1 MRRTL
6 IALVLLLAP
15 AVAHAAPSDITAV
28 TVFADRAE
36 VTRTLTAEVPAGA
49 SEVAFTGLPMALAPD
64 SLRVAGDSRGAAVTL
79 GAVASEVEVSRDL
92 TDERERVLTD
102 ALEGLEDRAALLD
115 AEQEGLEVRFAFL
128 EALGR
133 EAALRSDEAIAELRL
148 NPEDWAAA
156 AQVLGAQ
163 VGEVLAAQVELAV
176 RRRALERDMDK
187 VRAELAQLRTGQRR
201 SYTVTVPVE
210 AAGAAPLTLRLTYQV
225 GGASW
230 RPIYDA
236 RLSTADGALVL
247 TQYGEVTQR
256 TGEDWD
262 GVALT
267 LSTARPAAGTSLP
280 SLAPQWV
287 DVYDPEAARPLAQRY
302 GDGDYAESRK
312 AVEVSGAAMMSP
324 ILEPPMMDKAE
335 ESPLDRWRALQ
346 ADQASATIEGGE
358 FVAARYQIP
367 GPARVPSGGKAVKV
381 KVGDFALTSRIE
393 VHVKPQVSGEAF
405 LAARATLAGDAPILP
420 GAVKLFRDGEYM
432 GQGALGLLKPG
443 DEEVLFFGVDDKVAV
458 ERETL
463 ADARSDAGMLVRE
476 NTLERAYV
484 TEITN
489 LHAGP
494 VTVVVKE
501 TIPAPRNTDLRVDVV
516 AKGTRAG
523 YTADYAD
530 IAGLLA
536 WRFEAAPGA
545 TERVGLTWRLT
556 WPKGMEVTGL

>member
-15 AVAHAAPSDITAV
+15 AVAHAAPSEINAV

-49 SEVAFTGLPMALAPD
+49 SEVAFTGLPMTLAPE
-64 SLRVAGDSRGAAVTL
+64 SLRVAGESRGAAVTL
-79 GAVASEVEVSRDL
+79 GAIASEVVTSRDL
-92 TDERERVLTD
+92 TDAREQALT
-102 ALEGLEDRAALLD
+102 ATLEGLEDTAALLD
-115 AEQEGLEVRFAFL
+115 AQEEGLNARYAFL
-128 EALGR
+128 EALGQQ
-133 EAALRSDEAIAELRL
+133 AALRSDEAIAELRL

-176 RRRALERDMDK
+176 RRRTLERDMDK
-187 VRAELAQLRTGQRR
+187 VRADLAQLRTGQRQT
-201 SYTVTVPVE
+201 YTVTVPVE
-210 AAGAAPLTLRLTYQV
+210 AASAAPLTLRLTYQV
-225 GGASW
+225 HGASW

-236 RLSTADGALVL
+236 RLSTGDGALVL
-247 TQYGEVTQR
+247 TQYGEVAQR

-267 LSTARPAAGTSLP
+267 LSTARPAAGTALP
-280 SLAPQWV
+280 SLTPQWV
-287 DVYDPEAARPLAQRY
+287 NIYDPAARPVPPEGAMYMGRLR
-302 GDGDYAESRK
+302 EER
-312 AVEVSGAAMMSP
+312 VVSSNVMHDKIELDALMPASVSSEP
-324 ILEPPMMDKAE
+324 LERWKQLKAE
-335 ESPLDRWRALQ
+335 Q
-346 ADQASATIEGGE
+346 AQATIEGGE
-358 FVAARYQIP
+358 FVAARYAIP
-367 GPARVPSGGKAVKV
+367 GPARVPSGGRAVKV
-381 KVGDFALTSRIE
+381 KVGDFALASTLE
-393 VHVKPQVSGEAF
+393 VHVKPQLSGEAF

-420 GAVKLFRDGEYM
+420 GVVKLFRDGEYV
-432 GQGALGLLKPG
+432 GQGALDLLRPG

-463 ADARSDAGMLVRE
+463 ADARADAGMLVRE

-501 TIPAPRNTDLRVDVV
+501 TIPAPRNTDLRVDVL

-523 YTADYAD
+523 YAQDYAD

-545 TERVGLTWRLT
+545 TERVGLAWRLT
-556 WPKGMEVTGL
+556 WPKGREVSGL

>member
-15 AVAHAAPSDITAV
+15 AVAHAAPSEITAV

-49 SEVAFTGLPMALAPD
+49 SEVAFTGLPMTLAPE
-64 SLRVAGDSRGAAVTL
+64 SLRVAGESRGAAVTL
-79 GAVASEVEVSRDL
+79 GAIASEVVTSRDL
-92 TDERERVLTD
+92 TDAREQALT
-102 ALEGLEDRAALLD
+102 ATLEGLEDTAALLD
-115 AEQEGLEVRFAFL
+115 AQEEGLNARYAFL
-128 EALGR
+128 EALGQQ
-133 EAALRSDEAIAELRL
+133 AALRSDEAIAELRL

-163 VGEVLAAQVELAV
+163 VGEVLAAQAELAV
-176 RRRALERDMDK
+176 RRRTLERDMDK
-187 VRAELAQLRTGQRR
+187 VRADLAQLRTGQRQT
-201 SYTVTVPVE
+201 YTVTVPVE
-210 AAGAAPLTLRLTYQV
+210 ADGPTPLTLRLSYQV
-225 GGASW
+225 HGASW

-236 RLSTADGALVL
+236 RLSTGDGALVL
-247 TQYGEVTQR
+247 TQYGEVAQR

-267 LSTARPAAGTSLP
+267 LSTARPAAGTALP
-280 SLAPQWV
+280 SLTPQWV
-287 DVYDPEAARPLAQRY
+287 NIYDPAIRPVPRGQAYDYEGAHMREVASSNVVEMRDRSVPDMSMPLSLAAEPLEAQQAQ
-302 GDGDYAESRK
+302 
-312 AVEVSGAAMMSP
+312 
-324 ILEPPMMDKAE
+324 
-335 ESPLDRWRALQ
+335 
-346 ADQASATIEGGE
+346 ATIEGGE
-358 FVAARYQIP
+358 FVAARYAIP

-381 KVGDFALTSRIE
+381 KVGDFALTSTLE
-393 VHVKPQVSGEAF
+393 VHVKPQISGEAF

-420 GAVKLFRDGEYM
+420 GVLKLFRDGEYV
-432 GQGALGLLKPG
+432 GQGALDLLRPG

-463 ADARSDAGMLVRE
+463 ADARADAGMLVRE

-501 TIPAPRNTDLRVDVV
+501 TIPAPRNTDLRVDVL

-523 YTADYAD
+523 YAQDYAD

-545 TERVGLTWRLT
+545 TERVGLAWRLT
-556 WPKGMEVTGL
+556 WPKGREVSGL